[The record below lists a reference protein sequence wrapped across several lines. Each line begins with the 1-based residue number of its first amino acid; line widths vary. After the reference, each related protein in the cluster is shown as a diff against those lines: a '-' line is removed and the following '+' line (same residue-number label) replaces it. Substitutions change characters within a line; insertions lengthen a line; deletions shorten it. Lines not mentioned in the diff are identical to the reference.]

1 MARGAGTLVAGRYLL
16 SEPVGQGGMGR
27 VWRAHDQLLDREVA
41 VKEILL
47 PPQSAA
53 EHADLLTR
61 AMREARAAARLDH
74 PGVITIYDVVEHD
87 DTPWI
92 VMRLVS
98 GRPLSA
104 EIARLGRLPWQQVAE
119 IGGQVA
125 EALAHAHAAGI
136 VHRDLKPD
144 NILLSGPRGDRAVVT
159 DFGIAK
165 IIDATTQL
173 TGTGVLVG
181 TLHYMAPEQ
190 LDDDPVGPPADL
202 WALGATLHTAVEG
215 TPPFAGSN
223 QTATLTAILTKSPA
237 PSAHAGPL
245 RPLIKS
251 LLSKDPAVRPD
262 AQATAIAL
270 RTARD
275 EPAAAPSASGPGPVR
290 ENPQPRAAT
299 APPSPLFGT
308 TPALLPDATSTIPV
322 QPKVP
327 PGMRRV
333 PDDAQPPGTPR
344 RKLPLAAAE
353 RAGRRLAV
361 GVITGTAMVTALI
374 VTLALMSQKSPH
386 GNPDLSST
394 GTFNQ
399 APSAISTASFPP
411 YATTT
416 TPSPPSSSYIGPLAG
431 PDCGTKAGV
440 AATGTPINL
449 GAIDTVQ
456 PGTDF
461 SEVEHAAG
469 AYFACVNANG
479 GINGHPIRY
488 FPMTE
493 QTNPSQIASLARQL
507 VTSDHVVGIVGNSSI
522 IECPVDA
529 AYWQSVGIAVL
540 GAGIAPEC
548 WSTAS
553 TASVTMGPRYSSDG
567 AVSYVISRGATKIAF
582 DQANVPGTSYIA
594 GGPDAVSA
602 AAGVPEQDFTDNVP
616 VTGAGAVAGKLVNAA
631 GPDGAVVL
639 NFTPPEALLILQAA
653 QQFGVADRV
662 KYWACSSLCDN
673 DSLAGSLGPA
683 WNGKLFVNA
692 EVTPVDARGSAAVQL
707 YEPVLR
713 QYGSYVA
720 GGYGTLSEMGFAD
733 AEIAVHALESV
744 TGPYTIASV
753 SAAIKAVRGYDT
765 GLLCQGYTYGSYSEH
780 IPNNMGY
787 TVAPHNGQFLPVQGC
802 TLIPSADPQIAAY
815 RALAGTASAAS

>member
-74 PGVITIYDVVEHD
+74 PGVITVYDVAEHD
-87 DTPWI
+87 GTPWI

-98 GRPLSA
+98 GRSLSA
-104 EIARLGRLPWQQVAE
+104 EIARLGRLPWQRVAE

-144 NILLSGPRGDRAVVT
+144 NILLSGPLNDRAVVT

-165 IIDATTQL
+165 IIDATSQL

-202 WALGATLHTAVEG
+202 WALGATLYTAVEG
-215 TPPFAGSN
+215 APPFAGSSK
-223 QTATLTAILTKSPA
+223 TATVAAILAKSPA

-245 RPLIKS
+245 GPLIES
-251 LLSKDPAVRPD
+251 LLSKDPAARPD
-262 AQATAIAL
+262 AQATAAAL
-270 RTARD
+270 RTA
-275 EPAAAPSASGPGPVR
+275 PGQSAAAPSASGPGPVR

-299 APPSPLFGT
+299 APPSPLSGT
-308 TPALLPDATSTIPV
+308 TPALLPDATSTIPG

-327 PGMRRV
+327 RERV
-333 PDDAQPPGTPR
+333 PDDA
-344 RKLPLAAAE
+344 RKLPLTAVG
-353 RAGRRLAV
+353 RARRRLAV
-361 GVITGTAMVTALI
+361 GVITGAAMVTALI
-374 VTLALMSQKSPH
+374 VTLALLSQQSPP

-394 GTFNQ
+394 GAFNQ
-399 APSAISTASFPP
+399 ARSASSTASVPP
-411 YATTT
+411 DATTT
-416 TPSPPSSSYIGPLAG
+416 TPSAPSSSYIGHLAG
-431 PDCGTKAGV
+431 PDCGTRAGV
-440 AATGTPINL
+440 AAAGTPINL

-461 SEVEHAAG
+461 SDVEHAAG
-469 AYFACVNANG
+469 AYFACVNASG

-493 QTNPSQIASLARQL
+493 QTDPSQIASLARQL

-522 IECPVDA
+522 IECTVDA
-529 AYWQSVGIAVL
+529 PYWQSVGIDVL

-548 WSTAS
+548 WSTAN

-567 AVSYVISRGATKIAF
+567 AVSYVISRGATRIAF
-582 DQANVPGTSYIA
+582 DQSNVPGTSYIA
-594 GGPDAVSA
+594 GGPDAISA

-616 VTGAGAVAGKLVNAA
+616 VNGAGPVAAKLVNAA

-673 DSLAGSLGPA
+673 DSLAESLGPA

-692 EVTPVDARGSAAVQL
+692 EVTPVDTSDGAAVQL
-707 YEPVLR
+707 YEAVLR
-713 QYGSYVA
+713 QYGSDVS
-720 GGYGTLSEMGFAD
+720 GGVGTFSEMGFAD

-753 SAAIKAVRGYDT
+753 SAAIKAVSGYDT
-765 GLLCQGYTYGSYSEH
+765 GLLCQGFTYGSYSEH

-802 TLIPSADPQIAAY
+802 TLIPSADPQVAAY
-815 RALAGTASAAS
+815 RALAGTAPAAS